1 MDEDTSMRSVVIAN
15 VGNSDLGNGEETY
28 FDIRNDNIY
37 EKSKELYENKNFDF
51 DAILLEPLVE
61 ELIKEYEIE
70 RIFLFATEQ
79 QPVNQKD
86 TIYTAR
92 IIKEI
97 LIKKFNINNIE
108 IIQVHDNPSD
118 YDEMLRFYEREIGK
132 IPTSADVVHISIT
145 GGTPAQNTAM
155 LIRSLLKFGNIVQ
168 AVYKPMGTRET
179 KKFKIGEEIS
189 RILLSEQLRVLNEK
203 HLYGAAAE
211 LAEKYNLLRQREIYR
226 LKAKEHRS
234 QFDFEDSIKN
244 LEKALTAAS
253 GEEKAIIK
261 KEIEEIERLKGGLK
275 GNELLG
281 EEYFLKYR
289 ALIRELYTN
298 MKQKWEQAAYAD
310 FLGRLFRFE
319 EALLRYV
326 FEKETK
332 AVTEKSKGGHEDF
345 ERHVK
350 SDNELLNFLEGKGI
364 KLERLEP
371 NRMVLRLI
379 LEFWVREKGIGKL
392 GQIYR
397 FVDKINKP
405 EDDSLA
411 DLRNKS
417 ILAHGFEGISKQD
430 FEKYGDILEDIDI
443 IVKKL

>member
-28 FDIRNDNIY
+28 FDIRKDNIY

-51 DAILLEPLVE
+51 DAILLEPLVK

-118 YDEMLRFYEREIGK
+118 YDEMLKVYEREIGK
-132 IPTSADVVHISIT
+132 ISTSADVVHISIT
-145 GGTPAQNTAM
+145 GGAPAQNTAL
-155 LIRSLLKFGNIVQ
+155 LIRSLLKFGNIIQ

-179 KKFKIGEEIS
+179 KNFKIGEEIS

-211 LAEKYNLLRQREIYR
+211 LAEKYNLLSQREFYR
-226 LKAKEHRS
+226 LKAREHRGL
-234 QFDFEDSIKN
+234 FDFEECIKN
-244 LEKALTAAS
+244 MEKLLDAAS
-253 GEEKAIIK
+253 GEERLIIK
-261 KEIEEIERLKGGLK
+261 KEIDEMERIKDGLK
-275 GNELLG
+275 GKNLLS
-281 EEYFLKYR
+281 EEYFLTYK
-289 ALIRELYTN
+289 ALIKELYN
-298 MKQKWEQAAYAD
+298 SMKQKWEQGAYAD

-319 EALLRYV
+319 EAVLRYV
-326 FEKETK
+326 FEREFK
-332 AVTEKSKGGHEDF
+332 VNTEKDEKGGFLDF
-345 ERHVK
+345 KKFIE
-350 SDNELLNFLEGKGI
+350 SNNNLTDFLKHSRI
-364 KLERLEP
+364 DSREP
-371 NRMVLRLI
+371 NRRVLFMI
-379 LEFWVREKGIGKL
+379 LTFLKKEDRDRIDIKEIQERMEKIEKM
-392 GQIYR
+392 
-397 FVDKINKP
+397 
-405 EDDSLA
+405 A

-417 ILAHGFEGISKQD
+417 ILAHGFEGITKRD